1 MNTWKKRLI
10 RTPILGGI
18 ALFFFRSYLCGR
30 YIFGVCRA
38 AIVWLFTSRETTNF
52 TYALEEKNFYYLAS
66 FIAVITKHDIDEI
79 LGYMS
84 ELQNDIGLRDHIRTR
99 TAASDL
105 AKIADT
111 KVEFGKR
118 LGWYAFARAT
128 KPKIIVET
136 GIDKGLGAVV
146 LTTALRRN
154 AAEGSAGKYFG
165 TDINPE
171 AGYLLGDEYADFGEI
186 MYGDSVESLSSFEQ
200 PIDLFINDSD
210 HSAAYEAREYEA
222 IADKLAPGAI
232 VLGDNSH
239 VTSALFDFSRRRQR
253 RFLFF
258 RESPKDHW
266 YPGGGIGVSFE
277 V

>member
-18 ALFFFRSYLCGR
+18 ALFLFRSWLCGR
-30 YIFGVCRA
+30 YILGVCRA

-52 TYALEEKNFYYLAS
+52 TYALEEKNVGYLAS
-66 FIAVITKHDIDEI
+66 FIASVTRCDSDEI
-79 LGYMS
+79 LGYIS
-84 ELQNDIGLRDHIRTR
+84 ELQNDTELRNHIRRR

-111 KVEFGKR
+111 QIEFGKR

-128 KPKIIVET
+128 KPRIIVET

-146 LTTALRRN
+146 LTAALRRN
-154 AAEGSAGKYFG
+154 AAEGSPGKYFG

-171 AGYLLGDEYADFGEI
+171 AGYLFTDEYAELGEI
-186 MYGDSVESLSSFEQ
+186 LYGDSIESLVSFPY

-210 HSAAYEAREYEA
+210 HSADYEAREYEA
-222 IADKLAPGAI
+222 IAEKLAPGAI

-239 VTSALFDFSRRRQR
+239 VTRALLDFSRHMRRQ
-253 RFLFF
+253 FLFF

-277 V
+277 A

>member
-1 MNTWKKRLI
+1 MNKWKKRLI

-18 ALFFFRSYLCGR
+18 TLFFFRSYLCGR
-30 YIFGVCRA
+30 YIFGVCRSA
-38 AIVWLFTSRETTNF
+38 VVWLFASRETTNF
-52 TYALEEKNFYYLAS
+52 TYALEKKNFDYLAS
-66 FIAVITKHDIDEI
+66 FIAVVTGHYIDEI
-79 LGYMS
+79 LGYMY
-84 ELQNDIGLRDHIRTR
+84 ELQNDTALRNHISGH
-99 TAASDL
+99 TASSDL
-105 AKIADT
+105 AKTADT

-128 KPKIIVET
+128 KRKIIVET

-146 LTTALRRN
+146 LTAALIRN

-171 AGYLLGDEYADFGEI
+171 AGYLLTDEYAQFGEI
-186 MYGDSVESLSSFEQ
+186 LYGDSIDSLSSFQ
-200 PIDLFINDSD
+200 HPIDLFINDSD
-210 HSAAYEAREYEA
+210 HSAVYEAREYEA

-239 VTSALFDFSRRRQR
+239 VTSALFDFSRQMRRK
-253 RFLFF
+253 FIFF
-258 RESPKDHW
+258 RESPRNHW

-277 V
+277 G